1 MKPTDPRP
9 SSQSFDPDTC
19 DATRLGAIAANDPNQ
34 LPAILAALLSAPE
47 EGPGRALEVADY
59 ALRLSPENAALRAAA
74 AQAAHRL
81 GLPILAK
88 AWAAQPAPDI
98 LKQPP
103 AGKGQGS

>member
-9 SSQSFDPDTC
+9 PGQPFDLNAC

-34 LPAILAALLSAPE
+34 LPAILAALLSEPE

-74 AQAAHRL
+74 AEAANQL

-98 LKQPP
+98 LNQPP
-103 AGKGQGS
+103 AGKGKGS